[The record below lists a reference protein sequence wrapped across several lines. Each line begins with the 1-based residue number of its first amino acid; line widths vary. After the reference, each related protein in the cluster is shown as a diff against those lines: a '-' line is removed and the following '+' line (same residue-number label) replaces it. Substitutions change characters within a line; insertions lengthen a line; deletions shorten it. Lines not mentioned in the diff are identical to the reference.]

1 MNTPARRV
9 GEPAAKLRSQRRPAV
24 ITGFLLAIL
33 TMVQG
38 GRGAE
43 LVNTSHLRHLSE
55 RVLLLGDSVSVI
67 DIYADYPTYK
77 PVEAKGEGFACV
89 DDAARAAVLLMKMDA
104 RTASRGN
111 EELIRGLLLFV
122 LKMQTTDG
130 AFYNFIE
137 RGAEEAKINTAGETS
152 RPLFSWWAARA
163 LWALGEGSVYYR
175 RRDPEFEARILE
187 AVQRSLPRV
196 DSVLARYGDTDSTG
210 APRWLLG
217 ASGADATSELVLGL
231 NALYRSTK
239 DVKYRERAKKF
250 CDGFVRLQRGTC
262 RRKPYGAMLSW
273 PREWH
278 AWANSQSAAIL
289 ELVRLGGSK
298 SLGRRALTEVDCFLP
313 RWAGAR
319 FFRSCD
325 TSGENL
331 NYHGQI
337 AYNIRPAVSAAVE
350 AFLLTRESRYKD
362 LAVLLASWLVG
373 NNTMATLMYDSS
385 TGRCF
390 DGSED
395 SIRVNRNSGA
405 ESTIEALLAVNELER
420 IGVRPVPVVPAS
432 PSSFVDG
439 GFRYRMG
446 AREVLVTIGE
456 RGFNMRAPNRR

>member
-152 RPLFSWWAARA
+152 RPLFSW
-163 LWALGEGSVYYR
+163 
-175 RRDPEFEARILE
+175 
-187 AVQRSLPRV
+187 
-196 DSVLARYGDTDSTG
+196 
-210 APRWLLG
+210 
-217 ASGADATSELVLGL
+217 
-231 NALYRSTK
+231 
-239 DVKYRERAKKF
+239 
-250 CDGFVRLQRGTC
+250 
-262 RRKPYGAMLSW
+262 
-273 PREWH
+273 
-278 AWANSQSAAIL
+278 
-289 ELVRLGGSK
+289 
-298 SLGRRALTEVDCFLP
+298 
-313 RWAGAR
+313 
-319 FFRSCD
+319 
-325 TSGENL
+325 
-331 NYHGQI
+331 
-337 AYNIRPAVSAAVE
+337 
-350 AFLLTRESRYKD
+350 
-362 LAVLLASWLVG
+362 
-373 NNTMATLMYDSS
+373 
-385 TGRCF
+385 
-390 DGSED
+390 
-395 SIRVNRNSGA
+395 
-405 ESTIEALLAVNELER
+405 
-420 IGVRPVPVVPAS
+420 
-432 PSSFVDG
+432 
-439 GFRYRMG
+439 
-446 AREVLVTIGE
+446 
-456 RGFNMRAPNRR
+456 